1 MNALTIDQSPCYLF
15 PVVIEHLLCSQPKS
29 HLLEH
34 NLQNED
40 QWGFRPK
47 RSTEDAL
54 LYMTEKWRKAIDSGK
69 VVGILF
75 IDFKKAFDSVSHQIL
90 LNSFKYALKKSDALE
105 KMIFTKNNVVKGL
118 NYRDYIYF

>member
-15 PVVIEHLLCSQPKS
+15 PVVIEHLLCSQLKS

-34 NLQNED
+34 NLKKEHQC
-40 QWGFRPK
+40 GFRPK

-90 LNSFKYALKKSDALE
+90 LKKLSGCGVSGDFLSYLE
-105 KMIFTKNNVVKGL
+105 SYLHDRK
-118 NYRDYIYF
+118 